1 MAEFNAELCN
11 QRHED
16 QERRMATMEQALKE
30 SDAKQEE
37 RLTRIHQRFDE
48 VSEKL
53 LTRLPAWVTIMIGF
67 LAAACTGLAVA
78 AIK

>member
-16 QERRMATMEQALKE
+16 QERRLTALEQALKE
-30 SDAKQEE
+30 SEAKQEE
-37 RLTRIHQRFDE
+37 RLTRIHKRFDE

-53 LTRLPAWVTIMIGF
+53 LTRLPAWVTILIG
-67 LAAACTGLAVA
+67 LLTAVCAGLAVA